1 MVVLESGSIMS
12 SSGANNH
19 NQYLQPDYLS
29 PLPTTLDAKKSPLA
43 LLAQT
48 CSQIGADPSTKTI
61 SSSVEKSKKSDRH
74 SSSPSSQK
82 STPIDFKI
90 NDSSKLAFK
99 PYENNV
105 LTKKADSSRPSSKN
119 SSSEHCEDRRSE
131 SRTPNRKSSSPGS
144 TKAASPFDRT
154 GSSPNSS
161 KGASPIIRSG
171 HDVLNG
177 KDTPL
182 GSFKPPTSLNSLS
195 TDCYPPGMDPSNPAF
210 RPPFAGAPFSPQN
223 AALLAAAAAGYPG
236 SVGPYVSYARVKT
249 PSGGETL
256 VPVCK
261 DPYCTGCPLSMHNSL
276 LGTCPSGCTQCD
288 HQKNYLASALSM
300 IPPPHP
306 LSYQLGRPYVCNWI
320 AGESYCGKRFNNSED
335 LLQHLRTH
343 TSSTSSSDSSALLN
357 PLRYPN
363 PPLSPLSLRYHP
375 YSKPGVPASLPPSPF
390 SPFSPLNPFYSPFSL
405 YGQRMGAAV
414 HP

>member
-1 MVVLESGSIMS
+1 MS
-12 SSGANNH
+12 SAA

-29 PLPTTLDAKKSPLA
+29 PLPTMLDSKKSPLA

-48 CSQIGADPSTKTI
+48 CSQIGADPSSTKSL
-61 SSSVEKSKKSDRH
+61 SSALDKSKKSDRPT
-74 SSSPSSQK
+74 SSPSSQK

-105 LTKKADSSRPSSKN
+105 LTKKVESSRPSSKN
-119 SSSEHCEDRRSE
+119 SSSDHCEDRRSE

-144 TKAASPFDRT
+144 VKAASPVERN
-154 GSSPNSS
+154 GSSPSNA

-171 HDVLNG
+171 HDVLQG
-177 KDTPL
+177 KDNPL
-182 GSFKPPTSLNSLS
+182 SSFKPPSLS
-195 TDCYPPGMDPSNPAF
+195 SLSPSDFCPPGMDPTNPAF
-210 RPPFAGAPFSPQN
+210 RPPFAGAPFTSQN
-223 AALLAAAAAGYPG
+223 AALLSAAAAAGYPG
-236 SVGPYVSYARVKT
+236 SMGPYVSYARVKT
-249 PSGGETL
+249 PAGGETL

-261 DPYCTGCPLSMHNSL
+261 DPYCTGCPLSMSSMHNSL

-320 AGESYCGKRFNNSED
+320 AGESYCGKRYNNSED

-343 TSSTSSSDSSALLN
+343 TTSTSSTESSAMLN

-375 YSKPGVPASLPPSPF
+375 YSKPGVPGSLPPSPF
-390 SPFSPLNPFYSPFSL
+390 SPFSPLSPFYSPFSL

>member
-1 MVVLESGSIMS
+1 MFFLLF
-12 SSGANNH
+12 
-19 NQYLQPDYLS
+19 Q
-29 PLPTTLDAKKSPLA
+29 LDAKKSPLA

-48 CSQIGADPSTKTI
+48 CSQIGADPSSNKSI
-61 SSSVEKSKKSDRH
+61 SSTLEKSKKSDRPT
-74 SSSPSSQK
+74 SSPSSQK
-82 STPIDFKI
+82 STPIDFKM
-90 NDSSKLAFK
+90 NDASKLAFK

-105 LTKKADSSRPSSKN
+105 LAKKADTVRPSSKN
-119 SSSEHCEDRRSE
+119 GSDHGDDRRSE

-144 TKAASPFDRT
+144 VKAASPSERT
-154 GSSPNSS
+154 GPSPNNS

-171 HDVLNG
+171 HDVLHG

-182 GSFKPPTSLNSLS
+182 GSFKPPTSLSSLS
-195 TDCYPPGMDPSNPAF
+195 AGADCCPPGMDPTNPAF

-320 AGESYCGKRFNNSED
+320 AGESYCGKRFSNSED
-335 LLQHLRTH
+335 LLQHLRSHTTST
-343 TSSTSSSDSSALLN
+343 TSSPSSDSSALLN

-375 YSKPGVPASLPPSPF
+375 YSKPGVPGSLPPSPF